1 MQIYLIT
8 ALLFS
13 LLVAVFA
20 VQNTEIVTI
29 RFITWQFSVSLVL
42 VILGSAIVGAL
53 ALYFLGLFKQVG
65 AWFKIRQLDGKK
77 KDLEKQLEKLETM
90 IKGAEESPNDEVLAD
105 EGEKT
110 PVETRVGEAEEPA
123 EEKRVGE

>member
-20 VQNTEIVTI
+20 VQNTEVVTI

-90 IKGAEESPNDEVLAD
+90 IKGAEETSNTEVLAD
-105 EGEKT
+105 AGEQT
-110 PVETRVGEAEEPA
+110 PVETRVNETEESA